1 MLRVSFSPA
10 PECVVADCWNRA
22 YPTPPCHQATVII
35 IIIVVVVLYQKNFA
49 RIKNPDD
56 FLLDLGD
63 FVLDLRFSEN
73 PIITTLKYFGP
84 KVNLSESYW
93 KAIYT
98 TLKYF
103 GLVRNMSGPNSF
115 LAYTNELSSIGT
127 EILILELNMCLPYKN
142 YTFFN
147 KSGRFP
153 DLLDEI

>member
-10 PECVVADCWNRA
+10 PECVVADCWNRVF
-22 YPTPPCHQATVII
+22 PTPPCHQATVII
-35 IIIVVVVLYQKNFA
+35 IIVVVVVLYQKNFA

-103 GLVRNMSGPNSF
+103 GLAGW
-115 LAYTNELSSIGT
+115 LAGWGMFTKTKYNIGT
-127 EILILELNMCLPYKN
+127 E
-142 YTFFN
+142 F
-147 KSGRFP
+147 SFP
-153 DLLDEI
+153 